1 MARDDFIAYGDE
13 VFTYGHAFFLRI
25 CKTGNSLKETF
36 RRIFHDKVCKAEL
49 SVRFCNF
56 CAFVLAH
63 KSVVYV
69 KSKYAFLTKCPVQ
82 KGKRNCRIN
91 SAAQKEKDV
100 FSFRLFLYVFKDYV
114 QYSVLIPVFF
124 HSAER
129 SKIFKNLVSARRVL
143 YFAMELKA
151 ESFFRKVLSC
161 RKRTV
166 FCKTYGFKTIAH
178 RKNSVLMAHPYLL
191 FRFYS
196 FKKRAVRVFVQ
207 FKLCKAEFA
216 CFRLSDF
223 SVISQLHDVVPVAQS

>member
-1 MARDDFIAYGDE
+1 M
-13 VFTYGHAFFLRI
+13 
-25 CKTGNSLKETF
+25 
-36 RRIFHDKVCKAEL
+36 
-49 SVRFCNF
+49 
-56 CAFVLAH
+56 
-63 KSVVYV
+63 
-69 KSKYAFLTKCPVQ
+69 KSKYALLTERPVQ
-82 KGKRNCRIN
+82 KCKRNCRIN
-91 SAAQKEKDV
+91 AAAQEEKDV
-100 FSFRLFLYVFKDYV
+100 FFFRLFLYVFKDYV

-143 YFAMELKA
+143 YLAVELKA

-166 FCKTYGFKTIAH
+166 FCRTYGFKTIAH

-223 SVISQLHDVVPVAQS
+223 SVVAELHDVMPVAQSQNRNVKI